1 MSMRLA
7 SSFIAAAIALA
18 LASPV
23 SAAGGRL
30 ATASISGANAATQA
44 RLGVN
49 RPVRPPDASGDG
61 MRDRRY
67 LGAAYGYY
75 WYEDESWT
83 EEATREE
90 EPPPPPPEPAAPPP
104 PPPSV
109 GTTLLAL
116 PTGCGTVE
124 RNRRFLR
131 QCGGAFYEERFEGD
145 RVVYTVVN

>member
-1 MSMRLA
+1 MSVRLA
-7 SSFIAAAIALA
+7 SSLVAAGIALA
-18 LASPV
+18 FASHV

-30 ATASISGANAATQA
+30 ATASVSGANAATAA
-44 RLGVN
+44 RMGA
-49 RPVRPPDASGDG
+49 RPSHPIAGADG
-61 MRDRRY
+61 NRDRRY

-90 EPPPPPPEPAAPPP
+90 APPPPPPEPAAPPP

-109 GTTLLAL
+109 GTTLLEL

-124 RNRRFLR
+124 RNGKFLR